1 MSNTGGGKPRSKR
14 AAQAANNA
22 SSSSSKTNA
31 HACSK
36 VVHVLLHALFP
47 LLEHGPLLPAEATE
61 DDNVGKEL
69 LLSLQQREE
78 SAAVEPVLPPE
89 PVRMESVSMEPV
101 FPPEP
106 VRMES
111 VPMEPAC
118 LESVPMES
126 PVPLLQREE
135 EEDVTPPE
143 SRQTLSS

>member
-78 SAAVEPVLPPE
+78 SAAVEPV
-89 PVRMESVSMEPV
+89 

-111 VPMEPAC
+111 VFMEHALSESVPMEPVR

-143 SRQTLSS
+143 SRRTLSS